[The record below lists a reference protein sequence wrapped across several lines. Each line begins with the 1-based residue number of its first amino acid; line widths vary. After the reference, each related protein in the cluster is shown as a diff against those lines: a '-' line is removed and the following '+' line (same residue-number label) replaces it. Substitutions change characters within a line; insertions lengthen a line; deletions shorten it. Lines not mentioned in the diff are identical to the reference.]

1 MISLMEPA
9 LVIAV
14 GGAVGFVA
22 VSVIL
27 PMYGLLQAVK

>member
-1 MISLMEPA
+1 MEPT

-14 GGAVGFVA
+14 GGMVGFVA

-27 PMYGLLQAVK
+27 PMYGLLQSVR

>member
-1 MISLMEPA
+1 MEPT

-27 PMYGLLQAVK
+27 PMYGLLKSVH